1 MWLLNESCLWC
12 YQHRRLHIFF
22 SVKKNDVFFRG
33 SVDVNQKWSSAGL
46 FEKLCCLESNSGDG
60 KDETPPAVSRHRFS
74 SGIETLSGV
83 RLITLALI
91 EQAHLCINTYMHRK
105 TGLVQPSGQRS
116 VLDKKKSR
124 SEPCKGNPWTM
135 ITVPLSKT
143 LNTWGKLLQGEHPCI
158 ITWRHQVQ

>member
-1 MWLLNESCLWC
+1 MQPSSGSLMDGHRKAVEVQKNGAQGLLNESCLWC

-83 RLITLALI
+83 RLFTLALI

-116 VLDKKKSR
+116 VLDKQ
-124 SEPCKGNPWTM
+124 N
-135 ITVPLSKT
+135 
-143 LNTWGKLLQGEHPCI
+143 KL
-158 ITWRHQVQ
+158 QVWAL